1 VSLLLFIEPVLSPVW
16 AWLLHGERP
25 GGWAIAGGAL
35 ILAATAIKTAADA
48 RTDPPVPAV

>member
-1 VSLLLFIEPVLSPVW
+1 VLSPVW
-16 AWLLHGERP
+16 AWLFHGERP

-35 ILAATAIKTAADA
+35 ILAATAIKTAADS